1 MDSVEKIVP
10 QTQVAEAKRPKKSSG
25 MKRPKKL
32 TKGSAATKRWM
43 AHLRSMRKGA
53 GKRLKTPAARRRRKS
68 PSKSRKS
75 PARRSRK
82 SPVRKASVKKAVKAV
97 KKDMKKAVK
106 DMKKAVKA
114 VKKSSRK
121 SSPKR
126 K

>member
-97 KKDMKKAVK
+97 K
-106 DMKKAVKA
+106 
-114 VKKSSRK
+114 RI
-121 SSPKR
+121 
-126 K
+126 